1 VSRLPSP
8 PHPSLG
14 EIVWEEVVR
23 TALKEG
29 MALGVLKQE
38 KMAKAPIKVEVA
50 DTDMVTCI
58 DGGHVNNVEP

>member
-1 VSRLPSP
+1 VR
-8 PHPSLG
+8 
-14 EIVWEEVVR
+14 EEVVR

-38 KMAKAPIKVEVA
+38 KMAKAPIKVEAA